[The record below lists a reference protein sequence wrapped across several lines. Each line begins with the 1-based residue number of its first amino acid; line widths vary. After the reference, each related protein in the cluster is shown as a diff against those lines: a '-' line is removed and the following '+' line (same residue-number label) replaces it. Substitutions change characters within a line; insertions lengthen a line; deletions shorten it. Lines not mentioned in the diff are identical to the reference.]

1 MAALQYLKPN
11 VAIEPLYNQWY
22 VWWYLLSPATAP
34 LFVTNLHAK
43 LMSSFVTNPEV
54 HVAALKNPALMG
66 GPFLN
71 HPASRAPEVKALLE
85 RTTREQAHMVAFAKA
100 VAELEQ
106 LLATSAT
113 GTSIEGLYP
122 KVPDILRGYVEL
134 TYDMANHASF
144 RFIEPLLYRSRYHQ
158 ESAQSIFLMQV
169 EGDER
174 KYIYS
179 TPRLEGD
186 SPLWL
191 KVPYRHEGLDAL
203 FRMRTTP
210 GSPGAVAEMLGVPSS
225 AAADFAALFT
235 ETPPRRTEPWS
246 GEGVRVRYFGHACVL
261 IEAGGVSILTDPVI
275 SYEFPTEQP
284 RFTHADLPERI
295 DYVVITHGHADHL
308 MMETLLQL
316 RHRVGTVVVPRNNG
330 GGLADPSL
338 RLMLENTG
346 FRNVVELDEL
356 QRLPIP
362 GGAITG
368 VPFLGE
374 HSDLSIH
381 AKIAHLVQ
389 IGGKSLLMAADS
401 NAIEPRLYQYLREV
415 VGEIDVL
422 FLGMECEGGPMSWMY
437 GPLLSQPVPRKV
449 DQSRR
454 LNGSNCAR
462 ATEIVTHLNPK
473 DVYVYAMGQEP
484 WLRHVMVLA
493 YDDKAP
499 QIVESNRFI
508 EHCRAKGIRAER
520 PFVHMER
527 VFT

>member
-1 MAALQYLKPN
+1 MYLKPN

-22 VWWYLLSPATAP
+22 AWWFLLSPATAP
-34 LFVTNLHAK
+34 LFVTNLHMK
-43 LMSSFVTNPEV
+43 LMQSFVANPDV

-71 HPASRAPEVKALLE
+71 YPASRVADVKALLD
-85 RTTREQAHMVAFAKA
+85 RTTREQAHMVAYTKA

-106 LLATSAT
+106 MLATTAT
-113 GTSIEGLYP
+113 GPSLESLYP
-122 KVPDILRGYVEL
+122 KVPDVLRGYVEL
-134 TYDMANHASF
+134 TYDMAHHASI
-144 RFIEPLLYRSRYHQ
+144 RFIEPLLYHSRYHQ
-158 ESAQSIFLMQV
+158 ESSQSVFLMQV
-169 EGDER
+169 DGDAR

-179 TPRLEGD
+179 TPRLEGE

-191 KVPYRHEGLDAL
+191 KVPYRHEGLDEL

-210 GSPGAVAEMLGVPSS
+210 GSPGKVAEMLGVPSS
-225 AAADFAALFT
+225 AATEFAALFT
-235 ETPPRRTEPWS
+235 ETPPRRPERWT
-246 GEGVRVRYFGHACVL
+246 GDGVRMRYFGHACVL
-261 IEAGGVSILTDPVI
+261 MESREVSVLTDPVI
-275 SYEFPTEQP
+275 SYEFPTDQP

-308 MMETLLQL
+308 MMETLIQL

-338 RLMLENTG
+338 RLMLEHNG

-356 QRLPIP
+356 QRIAIP

-374 HSDLSIH
+374 HSDLSIQ

-389 IGGKSLLMAADS
+389 MGGKSFLMAADS
-401 NAIEPRLYQYLREV
+401 NALEPRMYQHLREV

-422 FLGMECEGGPMSWMY
+422 CLGMECEGGPMSWMY

-462 ATEIVTHLNPK
+462 ASEIVNHLNPK
-473 DVYVYAMGQEP
+473 EVYVYAMGQEP

-493 YDDKAP
+493 YDEKAP
-499 QIVESNRFI
+499 QIIESNKFL
-508 EHCRAKGIRAER
+508 EYCRGRGIRAER
-520 PFVHMER
+520 PYIHMER
-527 VFT
+527 VFA

>member
-1 MAALQYLKPN
+1 MYLKPN

-22 VWWYLLSPATAP
+22 AWWYLLSPATAP
-34 LFVTNLHAK
+34 LFVTNLHMK
-43 LMSSFVTNPEV
+43 LMQSFVANPDV

-71 HPASRAPEVKALLE
+71 YPASRAADVKALLD
-85 RTTREQAHMVAFAKA
+85 RTMREQAHMVAYTKA

-106 LLATSAT
+106 LLATTAT
-113 GTSIEGLYP
+113 GPSLESLYA
-122 KVPDILRGYVEL
+122 KVPDVLRGYVEL
-134 TYDMANHASF
+134 TYDMANHASI
-144 RFIEPLLYRSRYHQ
+144 RFIEPLLYHSRYQQ
-158 ESAQSIFLMQV
+158 ESSQSIFLMQV
-169 EGDER
+169 DGDAR

-179 TPRLEGD
+179 TPRLEGE

-191 KVPYRHEGLDAL
+191 SVPYRHEGLDEL
-203 FRMRTTP
+203 FRMRTTS
-210 GSPGAVAEMLGVPSS
+210 GSPGKVAEMLGVPSS
-225 AAADFAALFT
+225 AANEFAALFT
-235 ETPPRRTEPWS
+235 ETPPRRPERWT
-246 GEGVRVRYFGHACVL
+246 GDGVRMRYFGHACVL
-261 IEAGGVSILTDPVI
+261 MESREVSVLTDPVI
-275 SYEFPTEQP
+275 SYEFPTDQP

-308 MMETLLQL
+308 MMETLIQL

-338 RLMLENTG
+338 RLMLKHNG
-346 FRNVVELDEL
+346 FHNVVELEEL
-356 QRLPIP
+356 ERLPIP

-374 HSDLSIH
+374 HSDLSIQ

-389 IGGKSLLMAADS
+389 MGGKSFLMAADS
-401 NAIEPRLYQYLREV
+401 NALEPRLYQYLREV

-422 FLGMECEGGPMSWMY
+422 CLGMECEGGPMSWMY
-437 GPLLSQPVPRKV
+437 GPLMSQPVPRKV

-462 ATEIVTHLNPK
+462 ASEIVNHLNPK
-473 DVYVYAMGQEP
+473 EVYVYAMGQEP

-493 YDDKAP
+493 YDETAP
-499 QIVESNRFI
+499 QIVESNKFL
-508 EHCRAKGIRAER
+508 EYCRSKGIRAER
-520 PFVHMER
+520 PYIQMER
-527 VFT
+527 VFV